1 MKHSDPPHDAV
12 EARTPPRRSPPAI
25 VLLNLAAGS
34 TSASVEVREQI
45 AAALAS
51 VDGRTRLVE
60 LGPGQSLRETV
71 ERIADEAAASGA
83 TVVAAGGDGTIS
95 TVASA
100 CFLHG
105 VPLGVVP
112 LGTFNFFARE
122 FRLPEDPAQ
131 AVRAALTGRPV
142 PVDVGFVNAR
152 MFVNNASFGVYPR
165 LIRER
170 ESTKARLGRKRWVAA
185 LAAFATLLRGQRRFA
200 VSLQADGVRQM
211 RRTTMVFVGNNALQL
226 EQLGLDVAGC
236 IARGR
241 LAVIVQRPTGRLS
254 LLRQMLL
261 AALGRLHDEE
271 NLERFCAD
279 SLIVDSKRRTIEL
292 AIDGELCT
300 LTPPLVFSK
309 GRRALTLM
317 LPADMGQR

>member
-1 MKHSDPPHDAV
+1 MKHSDPPDDAV
-12 EARTPPRRSPPAI
+12 EARTPPRRLPPAI
-25 VLLNLAAGS
+25 VLLNQGAGS
-34 TSASVEVREQI
+34 MSASVEVREQI
-45 AAALAS
+45 VAALAS
-51 VDGRTRLVE
+51 VGGTARLVE

-122 FRLPEDPAQ
+122 FGLPEDPAQ

-142 PVDVGFVNAR
+142 QVDVGFVNAR
-152 MFVNNASFGVYPR
+152 MFVNNASFGIYPR

-241 LAVIVQRPTGRLS
+241 LAVIVQRTRGRLS

-261 AALGRLHDEE
+261 AALGRLRDEE
-271 NLERFCAD
+271 DLERFCAD

-317 LPADMGQR
+317 LPADAGPR

>member
-1 MKHSDPPHDAV
+1 MNHSDPPDDA
-12 EARTPPRRSPPAI
+12 AAAMAPPRRLPPAI
-25 VLLNLAAGS
+25 VVLNQAAGS
-34 TSASVEVREQI
+34 TAASAEVRERI

-51 VDGRTRLVE
+51 VGGTARLVE
-60 LGPGQSLRETV
+60 LGAGQSLRETV

-83 TVVAAGGDGTIS
+83 TLVAAGGDGTIS

-122 FRLPEDPAQ
+122 FGLPEDPAQ
-131 AVRAALTGRPV
+131 AVRAALTGTPV

-152 MFVNNASFGVYPR
+152 MFVNNASFGIYPR

-226 EQLGLDVAGC
+226 DQLGLDVAGC

-241 LAVIVQRPTGRLS
+241 LAVIVQRRTGRLS